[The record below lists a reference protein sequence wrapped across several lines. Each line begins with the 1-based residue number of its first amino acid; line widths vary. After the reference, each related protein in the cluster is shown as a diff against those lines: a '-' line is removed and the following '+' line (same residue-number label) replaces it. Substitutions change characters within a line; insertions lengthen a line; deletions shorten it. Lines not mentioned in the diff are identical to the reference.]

1 MLIYARAAERSVNNT
16 TIGLKNFGRCPKRR
30 INSEGGQMKSTH
42 IKLAILFGIYIL
54 CGIVID
60 ATGGK
65 HGLGWA
71 MFGTW
76 LVLYGGDE

>member
-1 MLIYARAAERSVNNT
+1 
-16 TIGLKNFGRCPKRR
+16 
-30 INSEGGQMKSTH
+30 MKSTH
-42 IKLAILFGIYIL
+42 IKLSILFGIYIL
-54 CGIVID
+54 CGIAID